1 MLKYE
6 ISQNQY
12 PARYVVA
19 GHMFKK
25 PFGST
30 KLKHLLNLS
39 DVNDLGNGILMFV
52 SIESILIMATYVWS
66 RMMQLM
72 IITLTSST
80 PMQQQSIFQV
90 PAFVSTDASSV
101 MTASSSSMQTPVTDK
116 NSRKRS
122 QPSSQLSS
130 SQQTKRSRT

>member
-1 MLKYE
+1 
-6 ISQNQY
+6 
-12 PARYVVA
+12 
-19 GHMFKK
+19 
-25 PFGST
+25 
-30 KLKHLLNLS
+30 LS
-39 DVNDLGNGILMFV
+39 DINDLGNGILMFV
-52 SIESILIMATYVWS
+52 SIESILIMATYVWL
-66 RMMQLM
+66 RVMQLM